1 MLKKKNILFISNMH
15 NDNQVDT
22 ETTEAEIVL
31 CIAYYKHT
39 KGAVNVADRYNMH
52 IQVKRVY
59 PKFRLSVRKS
69 CSPNFFAIFCKIL
82 YKTRNF

>member
-1 MLKKKNILFISNMH
+1 MH

-52 IQVKRVY
+52 IQVKRDY

-69 CSPNFFAIFCKIL
+69 CSPNFLRFFVKFCIKQEISDKFGRTQN
-82 YKTRNF
+82 YQA